1 MKNRNSRSV
10 AKRFKGRGAFTKKG
24 IKKGGYVRIGKELAE
39 LHLAYEQEGDP
50 ASIGLEIRIDKP
62 DYTVEKMQFKK
73 EGKTVHSGFCDRVK
87 CQNAGF
93 EVL

>member
-1 MKNRNSRSV
+1 M

-24 IKKGGYVRIGKELAE
+24 IKKDGYVRIGKELAE